1 MTTSSPALGTTG
13 TPEGQPAAKHRVTPP
28 AAEHGGKAPKLA
40 HGQANWAVRIFL
52 AVLCVVWLIPLVGLL
67 VTSFRDPNDANTTG
81 WWTVF
86 THPFSGW
93 TAANYSEVL
102 QGTMGPAFVNSFVL
116 TVPATIIPILIAAFA
131 AYAFTFMKFPGRD
144 FLFILIV
151 GLLVVPNQVALVP
164 LLQIYADAG
173 LVGTFFSVW
182 LAHTGFGM
190 PLAIFILRG
199 YMQTLPRSI
208 IESAS
213 VDGAGHFTTFWRL
226 IVPMSI
232 PALAAFAIFQF
243 LWVWNDLL
251 VAKLFLGSGEN
262 ESVTIALQSL
272 LGTQGQGWQLITAG
286 AFITMSVP
294 LLVFIGLQRFFVRG
308 LTAGS
313 VKG

>member
-1 MTTSSPALGTTG
+1 MTTIGPALGTTG
-13 TPEGQPAAKHRVTPP
+13 DTKGQPADTRRATPP
-28 AAEHGGKAPKLA
+28 PVEHGKAPQLSR
-40 HGQANWAVRIFL
+40 GQANWAVKSFL
-52 AVLCVVWLIPLVGLL
+52 LVLCLVWMVPLIGLL

-86 THPFSGW
+86 THPFTGW
-93 TAANYSEVL
+93 TAENYSTVL
-102 QGTMGPAFVNSFVL
+102 QGTMGPAFLNSFVL
-116 TVPATIIPILIAAFA
+116 TIPATIIPILIAAFA

-251 VAKLFLGSGEN
+251 VAKLFLGSGAN
-262 ESVTIALQSL
+262 EPVTIALQSL

-294 LLVFIGLQRFFVRG
+294 LLVFITLQRFFVRG